1 MPVHRTPTKG
11 KKGQEPTKQ
20 TDPLQSNT
28 QSVQNQELRLVTGDE
43 PVVPS
48 RTRGRPR
55 KSRVTTTL
63 RHTEPADGTPAGSSS
78 SDVVEKDPVELSRQ
92 IDEAAVIILGTTR
105 TELVPLG
112 AEILSVDGAMELRE
126 RVTAGAQE
134 RKDSTRT
141 VDTIKPISTI
151 IRSSADGSKLNMILS
166 SPTATAQFAGTGLA
180 SVSKNIIPRLRSL
193 NNYSTHLLQ
202 F

>member
-1 MPVHRTPTKG
+1 
-11 KKGQEPTKQ
+11 
-20 TDPLQSNT
+20 
-28 QSVQNQELRLVTGDE
+28 
-43 PVVPS
+43 
-48 RTRGRPR
+48 
-55 KSRVTTTL
+55 
-63 RHTEPADGTPAGSSS
+63 
-78 SDVVEKDPVELSRQ
+78 VEKDPVELSRQ

-126 RVTAGAQE
+126 RVTAGAQGE
-134 RKDSTRT
+134 RNSPTQT
-141 VDTIKPISTI
+141 VEINKPIST
-151 IRSSADGSKLNMILS
+151 ADKSGIDSSKLNMILS
-166 SPTATAQFAGTGLA
+166 SPTATAQFAGTRLA